1 MGTETEETEV
11 DGEGRCV
18 GRLLALDVAPAS
30 LVRLN
35 HDQCDKLSHSVCSQC
50 RETHS
55 LALMTFSL
63 YCVEAVAARGTFAK
77 TSALFCSIPLSCKE
91 RQVNAEKSK

>member
-1 MGTETEETEV
+1 MGTETEV

-35 HDQCDKLSHSVCSQC
+35 HDQCDKLSHSVC